1 MGTRG
6 VTAPEIGHRTD
17 GRTPVLVVAAL
28 ASLLLSPITAVWA
41 VALGFALSVAG
52 LLVLRTGSPGQ
63 RPLLL
68 YAGIGVVLGTLP
80 YFLLAL
86 LQA

>member
-41 VALGFALSVAG
+41 VALGSAMSAAA
-52 LLVLRTGSPGQ
+52 LVLGTGSPGR

-68 YAGIGVVLGTLP
+68 YAGVGVLLGTLP

>member
-6 VTAPEIGHRTD
+6 VTAPDTSHRTE
-17 GRTPVLVVAAL
+17 GRTPVLLVAAL
-28 ASLLLSPITAVWA
+28 ASFLLSPFTAVWA
-41 VALGFALSVAG
+41 VALGLAMSLAG
-52 LLVLRTGSPGQ
+52 LLVLRTGSVGQ
-63 RPLLL
+63 RPVLL

>member
-1 MGTRG
+1 MLRPRRENDPRGLFHHPPGT
-6 VTAPEIGHRTD
+6 
-17 GRTPVLVVAAL
+17 
-28 ASLLLSPITAVWA
+28 PITAVWA
-41 VALGFALSVAG
+41 VALGSAMSAAA
-52 LLVLRTGSPGQ
+52 LVLGTGSPGR

-68 YAGIGVVLGTLP
+68 YAGIGVLLGTLP